1 MAILASERLLI
12 LACSA
17 TKRGEQKYLRAIERY
32 DGPLWRTL
40 RAVDPDGEKAK
51 VAFLSAHLGFRA
63 ADTPIEIYDARM
75 TAEMACA
82 MKAGNLGTPWPR
94 PKTQR
99 RCMPPGEHPGMHIS
113 SLRDWPR
120 GPAFSDVAL
129 VGGRLYLDVIRHLVD
144 LFQDAGHVSADAH
157 ISEINGSIGL
167 MRRELRLWL
176 ERGDWEAR

>member
-75 TAEMACA
+75 TAEMADA
-82 MKAGNLGTPWPR
+82 MMAGDLGTRWPR
-94 PKTQR
+94 AKTQR
-99 RCMPPGEHPGMHIS
+99 RRMPSGEHPGMHIY
-113 SLRDWPR
+113 SLRDGPH

-129 VGGRLYLDVIRHLVD
+129 VADIFNSMSCGILWACSRTLVMCPRTLASVRSTGPSD
-144 LFQDAGHVSADAH
+144 LCAAS
-157 ISEINGSIGL
+157 
-167 MRRELRLWL
+167 
-176 ERGDWEAR
+176 

>member
-75 TAEMACA
+75 TAEMADA
-82 MKAGNLGTPWPR
+82 MMAGDLGTRWPR
-94 PKTQR
+94 AKTQR
-99 RCMPPGEHPGMHIS
+99 RRMPSGEHPGTHIY
-113 SLRDWPR
+113 SLRDGPH

-129 VGGRLYLDVIRHLVD
+129 VGGHLYLDVMRHLVG
-144 LFQDAGHVSADAH
+144 LFQDAGHVSSDARV
-157 ISEINGSIGL
+157 SEINGPIGF

-176 ERGDWEAR
+176 EGADLEKS